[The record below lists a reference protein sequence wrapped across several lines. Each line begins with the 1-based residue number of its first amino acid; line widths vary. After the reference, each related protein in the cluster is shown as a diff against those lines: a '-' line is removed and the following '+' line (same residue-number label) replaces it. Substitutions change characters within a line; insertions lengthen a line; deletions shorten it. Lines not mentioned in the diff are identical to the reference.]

1 MGSFESDTW
10 ELECQLA
17 GSGAVEPQA
26 SHLPSLGF
34 KFLICKVDIIVVTI
48 SWVARKMA
56 EKIFWCLMHRRSQ

>member
-17 GSGAVEPQA
+17 GAGAVEPQA

-48 SWVARKMA
+48 SGCQEDGREGFLVPDA
-56 EKIFWCLMHRRSQ
+56 